1 VFSQE
6 ETFTFEGATMNRRI
20 FLRNAAVG
28 MSTLADIGLTGLKA
42 EELDPDRPAVDPAKS
57 AKTTWGDG
65 VGRPVRV
72 ASIGFRGH
80 VPLEKMAGL
89 VDEEGA
95 RGTDIIVLPELS
107 RGLDKGSQE
116 PLHGPTVTAMSALA
130 KKHKTYIACP
140 IDRRDGSRR
149 LNSVVLLDRSGM
161 VVCVYDKVFP
171 YWSEYNVQP
180 AVDPGN
186 TVHVHQA
193 DFGPVGFATC
203 FDANFPEVWK
213 DLSDKGAELVIW
225 PSAYSAGMSLQAH
238 AINHHY
244 YIVTCSQT
252 PDCIVYDITGERI
265 LHEAAAKDFN
275 ISRVTLDLDRV
286 VFHENFNLPKRDK
299 LLSERPQDVTQESW
313 LRLEQWFVLR
323 AKRPGVS
330 ARDLAREYGLE
341 ELRHYLDR
349 SRVAIDQRR
358 GWEFAEET
366 VFPPSDVADLQ
377 GSVRKPS

>member
-1 VFSQE
+1 
-6 ETFTFEGATMNRRI
+6 M
-20 FLRNAAVG
+20 
-28 MSTLADIGLTGLKA
+28 
-42 EELDPDRPAVDPAKS
+42 
-57 AKTTWGDG
+57 
-65 VGRPVRV
+65 
-72 ASIGFRGH
+72 AS
-80 VPLEKMAGL
+80 L

-95 RGTDIIVLPELS
+95 RGTDIIALPELS

-116 PLHGPTVTAMSALA
+116 PLHGSTVTAMSALA

-193 DFGPVGFATC
+193 DFGPLGFATC

-244 YIVTCSQT
+244 YIVTCSRT

>member
-1 VFSQE
+1 
-6 ETFTFEGATMNRRI
+6 MNRRI
-20 FLRNAAVG
+20 FLRNAAIG

-42 EELDPDRPAVDPAKS
+42 EELDPKRPEVDPGKS
-57 AKTTWGDG
+57 AKDIWGDG

-72 ASIGFRGH
+72 ASIGFRGR
-80 VPLEKMAGL
+80 VPLEKMASL

-366 VFPPSDVADLQ
+366 VFPPSDIADLQ
-377 GSVRKPS
+377 GSVCKPG

>member
-1 VFSQE
+1 
-6 ETFTFEGATMNRRI
+6 MNRRI

-366 VFPPSDVADLQ
+366 VFPPSDVTDLHR
-377 GSVRKPS
+377 SVRKPG

>member
-1 VFSQE
+1 
-6 ETFTFEGATMNRRI
+6 MNRRI

-42 EELDPDRPAVDPAKS
+42 EELDPDRPVVDPAKS

-72 ASIGFRGH
+72 ASIGFRGR

-130 KKHKTYIACP
+130 KKHKTYLACP

-366 VFPPSDVADLQ
+366 VFPPSDVTDLQ
-377 GSVRKPS
+377 RSVRKPG